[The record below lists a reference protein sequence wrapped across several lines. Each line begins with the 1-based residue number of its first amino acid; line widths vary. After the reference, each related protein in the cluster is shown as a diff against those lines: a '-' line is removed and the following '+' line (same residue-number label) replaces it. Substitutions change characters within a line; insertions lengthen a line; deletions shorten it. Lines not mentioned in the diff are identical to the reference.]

1 MKMIDEDTLERLR
14 WRFPKGSE
22 VELVRMDDPQA
33 PLPGT
38 RGKVMFVDDAGTVH
52 VNWDTGSTLGAV
64 YEEDEILPVCP
75 ICQKAYSR
83 HPALSRADGE
93 TMICPDCGLREA
105 MDAVGFKKELQEEV
119 IAETKKKEPEKPKIK
134 ISEHDMKRILRAM
147 ESDIRRMMKE
157 GKLDEKSMKESE

>member
-1 MKMIDEDTLERLR
+1 MKMIDEDSLERLR
-14 WRFPKGSE
+14 WRFPAGSE

-38 RGKVMFVDDAGTVH
+38 RGKVMFVDDVGTVH

-83 HPALSRADGE
+83 HPAVSRRDSR
-93 TMICPDCGLREA
+93 THICPDCGLRQGMCESGIPIG
-105 MDAVGFKKELQEEV
+105 MQETLLELVHE
-119 IAETKKKEPEKPKIK
+119 
-134 ISEHDMKRILRAM
+134 
-147 ESDIRRMMKE
+147 
-157 GKLDEKSMKESE
+157 KESELEILSKKK